1 MGFNAR
7 PQVATFKPYNIAAR
21 YALSRKLS
29 LVPSSAQWSKKIRF
43 FLNTGFFPHK
53 HNPIGLNRN
62 FNLLIVV
69 SQLEGICCYPG
80 STIPDELDAEDIATA
95 LGIGDV
101 AVAQPVVTL
110 RPLTLTT
117 EKFVNLQTFDSY
129 SPSTP
134 PKKKKIIEPYRNDL
148 KVFSLYFKN
157 EGIF

>member
-1 MGFNAR
+1 MVEKNKIF
-7 PQVATFKPYNIAAR
+7 FKY
-21 YALSRKLS
+21 
-29 LVPSSAQWSKKIRF
+29 
-43 FLNTGFFPHK
+43 GFFPHK

-69 SQLEGICCYPG
+69 SQLGGICCYPG
-80 STIPDELDAEDIATA
+80 FTIPDEFGAQDIATA

-117 EKFVNLQTFDSY
+117 EKFVNLQTFESY

-157 EGIF
+157 EEIFLI

>member
-1 MGFNAR
+1 MVEKNKIF
-7 PQVATFKPYNIAAR
+7 FKYR
-21 YALSRKLS
+21 Y
-29 LVPSSAQWSKKIRF
+29 
-43 FLNTGFFPHK
+43 GFFPHK

-69 SQLEGICCYPG
+69 SQLGGICCYPG
-80 STIPDELDAEDIATA
+80 FTIPDEFGAQDIATA

-117 EKFVNLQTFDSY
+117 EKFVNFQTFDSY

-134 PKKKKIIEPYRNDL
+134 PKKKKII
-148 KVFSLYFKN
+148 
-157 EGIF
+157 

>member
-7 PQVATFKPYNIAAR
+7 PQVATLKPYNIAAR

-29 LVPSSAQWSKKIRF
+29 LVPSSAQWSKKIVC
-43 FLNTGFFPHK
+43 FFPHK

-69 SQLEGICCYPG
+69 SQLGGICCYPG
-80 STIPDELDAEDIATA
+80 STIPDGLDAQDIATA

-134 PKKKKIIEPYRNDL
+134 PKKKKII
-148 KVFSLYFKN
+148 
-157 EGIF
+157 